1 MSRED
6 FERVGSI
13 ALQSVESLVA
23 EWLPNGVRES
33 VEWCVGSRDGEAGRS
48 MKICISGSRAGVW
61 SDFSAEDS
69 GSDLISL
76 YAYINRVEQVDA
88 MKAIAGSLG
97 IVLQKLPFSRDRAAP
112 AQAVHPVQEIIVAAP
127 VPQKKPRT
135 AWVPLLPV
143 PLDAPMPPV
152 AHPVRGLPEMQW
164 RYCDQQ
170 GRLLGMI
177 YRFVT
182 STGGKEV
189 TPCVFARHPVTGAQD
204 WRWMGFPEPRP
215 LYLTAPLRE
224 GAVVL
229 VVEGEKCADAA
240 FAALA
245 GQGDVVSW
253 LGGCKA
259 VSKADWSPLAGRK
272 VILWADAD
280 AKTYPDTHPQAGQI
294 KPSHEQPG
302 VAAMDKLTGILLALG
317 CQVKLVQIPA
327 PGAVVDGWDV
337 VDALADGVDIRP
349 LLADAVPVE
358 VAAESISAPPPAGA
372 MPLVLPG
379 DDAVDA
385 WQDALIRKPSNNRL
399 EDCRE
404 NVMIIMTHDPKLI
417 GVVALNEFSM
427 MQVKRRMPPWGGELG
442 EWTESDDFN
451 LGMFLGQQYGL
462 VIKSDGAIEKA
473 VAQAARASRFN
484 PVTEYLRDLKWDGK
498 QRLHTWLTTAM
509 GVEPSKYSA
518 LIGTLFMMSL
528 VARAFH
534 PGCQMDHAPVFEG
547 GQGLGKSSAMRVL
560 GGEWYSETPFKVGD
574 KDGYMAIQGVWLYEF
589 AELDSFNRS
598 ESTAVKAFIT
608 GIMDRF
614 RAPYGRRML
623 NAPRVTCFCGT
634 TNQDEYFKDTT
645 GNRRWWPVRCGQ
657 VDLVLLA
664 QMRDQLFAEAV
675 DMVDAGAHW
684 HPTREEQ
691 RELIEPQQEQRE
703 LEDVWTPRIYRF
715 LEGISESDDRI
726 GLQRLT
732 EVTAETLLTKALH
745 IEIGKISAAKGESM
759 RISVCMKRMG
769 WKKER
774 RSGGA
779 REWYYARPAA
789 VAAAMGG
796 DDVPI

>member
-6 FERVGSI
+6 FERVGSS
-13 ALQSVESLVA
+13 ALQIIESLVA
-23 EWLPNGVRES
+23 EWLPKGMREG

-48 MKICISGSRAGVW
+48 MKICISGAKAGVW
-61 SDFSAEDS
+61 SDFSVGDV

-76 YAYINRVEQVDA
+76 YAYINRMEQVDA
-88 MKAIAGSLG
+88 MKSMAASLG
-97 IVLQKLPFSRDRAAP
+97 IELSKAPSTRGRSAP
-112 AQAVHPVQEIIVAAP
+112 AQAQHGVQATAAVIP
-127 VPQKKPRT
+127 AAAKKPRT

-143 PLDAPMPPV
+143 PEDAPVPPV
-152 AHPVRGLPEMQW
+152 AHTVRGRPEMQW

-189 TPCVFARHPVTGAQD
+189 TPCIFAQHPDTGLRD
-204 WRWMGFPEPRP
+204 WRWMGFPDPRP
-215 LYLTAPLRE
+215 LYLTAPLQDD
-224 GAVVL
+224 AVVL

-240 FAALA
+240 YAELA
-245 GQGDVVSW
+245 GKGDVVSW
-253 LGGCKA
+253 QGGGKA
-259 VSKADWSPLAGRK
+259 VDKADWSPLSGRK

-280 AKTYPDTHPQAGQI
+280 AKTYSDTHANAGQI
-294 KPSHEQPG
+294 KPAHEQPG
-302 VAAMDKLTGILLALG
+302 VSAMNKLAGILLALG
-317 CQVKLVQIPA
+317 CKVKMVAIPA

-337 VDALADGVDIRP
+337 VDALDEGMDIRAM
-349 LLADAVPVE
+349 LAAAVPVT
-358 VAAESISAPPPAGA
+358 VAEPISTPSTAGA

-379 DDAVDA
+379 DDAVDEL
-385 WQDALIRKPSNNRL
+385 WLNSLIRKPSNNRL

-404 NVMIIMTHDPKLI
+404 NVMIIMMNDPALK

-427 MQVKRRMPPWGGELG
+427 MQVKRRTPPWGGELG
-442 EWTESDDFN
+442 EWTEADDFH
-451 LGMFLGQQYGL
+451 LGMFLAQNHGL

-473 VAQAARASRFN
+473 VAQAARECKFN
-484 PVTEYLRDLKWDGK
+484 PVIDYLRSLKWDGK
-498 QRLHTWLTTAM
+498 QRLHTWLTEAM

-518 LIGTLFMMSL
+518 LIGTLFIMSL
-528 VARAFH
+528 VVRAFR
-534 PGCQMDHAPVFEG
+534 PGVQMDYAPVFEG
-547 GQGLGKSSAMRVL
+547 GQGAGKSSAMRVL
-560 GGEWYSETPFKVGD
+560 GGDWYSETPFKVGD

-608 GIMDRF
+608 GIVDRF

-623 NAPRVTCFCGT
+623 NAPRVTCFCAT

-657 VDLVLLA
+657 INLALLA
-664 QMRDQLFAEAV
+664 EMRDQLFAEAV
-675 DMVDAGAHW
+675 DMVNAGAKW
-684 HPTREEQ
+684 YPTREEQ
-691 RELIEPQQEQRE
+691 RELIEPEQEERE
-703 LEDVWTPRIYRF
+703 LEDPWIPRIYRF
-715 LEGISESDDRI
+715 VEGISEPEERI
-726 GLQRLT
+726 PSQKLN

-769 WKKER
+769 WKKMR
-774 RSGGA
+774 RSGGV

-789 VAAAMGG
+789 VVKG
-796 DDVPI
+796 DDDLPI